1 MDQIRKVWFFG
12 DSFTQG
18 ANCHPGSPYYEKYH
32 TEDCLRWTEIVAK
45 RCNAVEVNCGVGGL
59 GNIEI
64 LDNLLTQGENI
75 SPNDIVIVGA
85 SDGSRTMAFQQT
97 AINTIVI
104 STSHWLLED
113 DNEID
118 KEYKESMI
126 NYVVNCRGPFFLRH
140 ECYDTELM
148 IKTLNIIKPSQYVIW
163 GTNKWFEFEF
173 ISQHTNEEINDHHWS
188 YNGHKQMA
196 DWIISHLETKEK
208 RIITTTLLKHL

>member
-1 MDQIRKVWFFG
+1 MDQVKKIWFFG

-18 ANCHPGSPYYEKYH
+18 ANCHPGDSYYEKYH
-32 TEDCLRWTEIVAK
+32 TDDCLRWTEIVANY
-45 RCNAVEVNCGVGGL
+45 CNAVEVNYGTQGW
-59 GNIEI
+59 GNIQI
-64 LDNLLTQGENI
+64 LDSLLSQGENI

-97 AINTIVI
+97 AINIIAI

-126 NYVVNCRGPFFLRH
+126 NYVVNCRGPFFQKH
-140 ECYDTELM
+140 ELYDTELM
-148 IKTLNIIKPSQYVIW
+148 IKTLNIIKPSQYVVW
-163 GTNKWFEFEF
+163 GTDKWFDFEF
-173 ISQHTNEEINDHHWS
+173 ISDQTNKEINDNHWS

-196 DWIISHLETKEK
+196 NWIISHLETKEK
-208 RIITTTLLKHL
+208 KIVATKPIKYL